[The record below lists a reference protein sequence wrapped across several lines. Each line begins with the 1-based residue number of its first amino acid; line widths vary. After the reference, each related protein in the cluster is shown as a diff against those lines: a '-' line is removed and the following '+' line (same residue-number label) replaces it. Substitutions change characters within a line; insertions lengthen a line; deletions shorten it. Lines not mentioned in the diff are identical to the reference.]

1 MTIRLLA
8 PLLGLYGCA
17 SDFAVY
23 DNAEQE
29 IVGFPVRTPVLVAIT
44 QQTGYEVVAGAEHA
58 EFAKYCT
65 PRISSS
71 HGVLPLG
78 DVHYVSFDAA
88 ALGKGEFSLDFYDSG
103 TLRSLSVNSDS
114 TEGLESV
121 SDFVEGMLPFVA
133 TPKAG
138 KDDARLFERLDDAE
152 KLRKR
157 HCLETGTTLVSIERI
172 SID

>member
-1 MTIRLLA
+1 MRIAILSLA
-8 PLLGLYGCA
+8 LGFSACA
-17 SDFAVY
+17 SDFAVH
-23 DNAEQE
+23 DNDEQE
-29 IVGFPVRTPVLVAIT
+29 VVGFPIRTPVLVEVT
-44 QQTGYEVVAGAEHA
+44 QQTSYEVVAGAEHA

-88 ALGKGEFSLDFYDSG
+88 ALGKSEFSLDFYDSG
-103 TLRSLSVNSDS
+103 TLKNLSINSDA
-114 TEGLESV
+114 TEGLDPV
-121 SDFVEGMLPFVA
+121 SNLVEGMLPFVA
-133 TPKAG
+133 APKVG
-138 KDDARLFERLDDAE
+138 DIRLSERIDDAE
-152 KLRKR
+152 KIRRR